1 MLNKMLNQLD
11 QLSKDELITLN
22 DAVIKMARA
31 KSRVESVAK
40 GATLKVGQIVELD
53 HPKHKGQKFTI
64 KKINRT
70 KCVINELGGHSH
82 TLFTAPMSMII
93 A

>member
-1 MLNKMLNQLD
+1 MLNKILNQLD
-11 QLSKDELITLN
+11 QLSKDELLTLN

-31 KSRVESVAK
+31 KSRVESVTK
-40 GATLKVGQIVELD
+40 GATLKVGQEVEIN
-53 HPKHKGQKFTI
+53 HPKYKGQKFII

-70 KCVINELGGHSH
+70 KCVINDGSH
-82 TLFTAPMSMII
+82 TMFTCPMSMII